1 MLKTMHKFTC
11 TIHCTVILCFKVA
24 ARRVPRLLKD
34 TEKERRV
41 AVSRAFLRR
50 YQREGDGFLNRII
63 TTDETWMWL
72 YDPETEDQ
80 SAVWMKCGSVPPEK
94 ARFSKSG
101 GKYMFVMFADRNGML
116 LRHAV
121 PNGTTVNAAYYSKVI
136 I

>member
-1 MLKTMHKFTC
+1 M
-11 TIHCTVILCFKVA
+11 A
-24 ARRVPRLLKD
+24 A
-34 TEKERRV
+34 
-41 AVSRAFLRR
+41 SRAFLRR
-50 YQREGDGFLNRII
+50 YQREGDGFLDRII

-72 YDPETEDQ
+72 YDPETKDQ
-80 SAVWMKCGSVPPEK
+80 SAVWTKCGSAPPEK
-94 ARFSKSG
+94 ARVSKSG